1 MIGLLIDLRTRARAA
16 KDFATGDRIR
26 DQLAAV
32 GVSLNDGPDGTDWR
46 IDRGGS

>member
-1 MIGLLIDLRTRARAA
+1 MIGLLIDLRARARAA